1 MIQIFGVLA
10 LKRVAVPA
18 PGHDQT
24 QVDLTL
30 VKSPKQLKTLPQV
43 IPASSPK
50 AADTSSKDTKQGIR
64 SRESSGESPKSTE
77 GNILGKSGVD
87 SDVKSLL
94 RSAGDS
100 ILLMVPVNKVELRF
114 DSKLVKIDFTILG
127 AEGQVTKVD
136 EYYTA
141 DMKDTVQFLN
151 AFYGL
156 QRRFEQFYFPGCLF
170 KR

>member
-1 MIQIFGVLA
+1 VLA
-10 LKRVAVPA
+10 LKRVSLPA
-18 PGHDQT
+18 AGHDQT

-30 VKSPKQLKTLPQV
+30 VKSPKQIKNLPQV
-43 IPASSPK
+43 IPANTSKNSES
-50 AADTSSKDTKQGIR
+50 SSKDSTPKANQNPRKVSADSTKT
-64 SRESSGESPKSTE
+64 SETALPTSPASD
-77 GNILGKSGVD
+77 V
-87 SDVKSLL
+87 DVKSLL

-127 AEGQVTKVD
+127 SDGQVTKVD

-141 DMKDTVQFLN
+141 DMKETVQFLN
-151 AFYGL
+151 TFYGL
-156 QRRFEQFYFPGCLF
+156 QNRFQQYYFPGCSF